1 MAVTVRS
8 QDPVADNMLLYQ
20 RSVGGWPKQID
31 AVKVDYNKKLSD
43 AEIAVVKSG
52 FNGKDATIDN
62 NATTKEIRHLVEA
75 YKKTKNKNYLDAAEK
90 GIRFLLKMQH
100 DNGGFPQYYPD
111 VSLYRSQVTFNDN
124 AMINAM
130 NVLWDVIYRT
140 NDMDVVD
147 TSLIEP
153 SKTAVAKGIDC
164 ILKTQIIIN
173 GVVTAWC
180 TQYDKATLE
189 PAKARAFELPCI
201 ASAESVGIVEFLMKI
216 EKPGMQIR
224 NAITSAVKWMER
236 SKINGFIYKDIKDPS
251 QPKGIDRVLVP
262 DTAGVVWA
270 RFYDIETNR
279 PFFSGRD
286 GIKKWSVAE
295 IEWERRTGYGW
306 YGTWPKKLLEKEYPA
321 WLKKNS
327 EKATGKKNDDG
338 KIIVDINGKGD
349 FTSIQAALNTLADRS
364 QKPRKIFI
372 RNGIYKEK
380 IFITKQNVVLDGED
394 RDKTIITWDIA
405 RDEWRCD
412 HRDDWGVA
420 TFNLAANDITL
431 RNLTIANDYGFNN
444 KEPRTIDC
452 ASDTATHKKVITM
465 NGHQMALRTRDNS
478 TTRLK
483 AINCRFRAW
492 AGDTVSPWNLTDGMF
507 YFKDCLMEGGVD
519 FYCPRGWSYAENCS
533 FYANTG
539 PASIWHDGSGN
550 ADFKTVLKN
559 CTFNG
564 FDGFYLGRYHKD
576 AQFYLIDCRFSKNMA
591 DKDIY
596 LVPTTN
602 VLAWGRRVYYF
613 NCHRE
618 GGDYAW
624 HQDNLA
630 TAMGSPKAESINAE
644 WVFKTWNPA
653 GTL

>member
-1 MAVTVRS
+1 
-8 QDPVADNMLLYQ
+8 
-20 RSVGGWPKQID
+20 
-31 AVKVDYNKKLSD
+31 
-43 AEIAVVKSG
+43 
-52 FNGKDATIDN
+52 
-62 NATTKEIRHLVEA
+62 
-75 YKKTKNKNYLDAAEK
+75 
-90 GIRFLLKMQH
+90 
-100 DNGGFPQYYPD
+100 
-111 VSLYRSQVTFNDN
+111 
-124 AMINAM
+124 
-130 NVLWDVIYRT
+130 
-140 NDMDVVD
+140 
-147 TSLIEP
+147 
-153 SKTAVAKGIDC
+153 
-164 ILKTQIIIN
+164 
-173 GVVTAWC
+173 
-180 TQYDKATLE
+180 
-189 PAKARAFELPCI
+189 
-201 ASAESVGIVEFLMKI
+201 
-216 EKPGMQIR
+216 
-224 NAITSAVKWMER
+224 
-236 SKINGFIYKDIKDPS
+236 
-251 QPKGIDRVLVP
+251 
-262 DTAGVVWA
+262 
-270 RFYDIETNR
+270 
-279 PFFSGRD
+279 
-286 GIKKWSVAE
+286 
-295 IEWERRTGYGW
+295 
-306 YGTWPKKLLEKEYPA
+306 
-321 WLKKNS
+321 
-327 EKATGKKNDDG
+327 
-338 KIIVDINGKGD
+338 
-349 FTSIQAALNTLADRS
+349 
-364 QKPRKIFI
+364 
-372 RNGIYKEK
+372 
-380 IFITKQNVVLDGED
+380 
-394 RDKTIITWDIA
+394 
-405 RDEWRCD
+405 
-412 HRDDWGVA
+412 
-420 TFNLAANDITL
+420 
-431 RNLTIANDYGFNN
+431 
-444 KEPRTIDC
+444 
-452 ASDTATHKKVITM
+452 M

-624 HQDNLA
+624 HKDNLA

>member
-1 MAVTVRS
+1 
-8 QDPVADNMLLYQ
+8 
-20 RSVGGWPKQID
+20 
-31 AVKVDYNKKLSD
+31 
-43 AEIAVVKSG
+43 
-52 FNGKDATIDN
+52 
-62 NATTKEIRHLVEA
+62 
-75 YKKTKNKNYLDAAEK
+75 
-90 GIRFLLKMQH
+90 
-100 DNGGFPQYYPD
+100 
-111 VSLYRSQVTFNDN
+111 
-124 AMINAM
+124 
-130 NVLWDVIYRT
+130 
-140 NDMDVVD
+140 MDVVD
-147 TSLIEP
+147 ASLIEL

-164 ILKTQIIIN
+164 ILKTQIITN

-180 TQYDKATLE
+180 TQYDKTTLE

-216 EKPGMQIR
+216 DKPGMQIR

-236 SKINGFIYKDIKDPS
+236 SKIKGFIYKDVKDPS

-262 DTAGVVWA
+262 DTGGVVWA

-306 YGTWPKKLLEKEYPA
+306 YGTWPRKLLEKEYPA
-321 WLKKNS
+321 WLKKNG
-327 EKATGKKNDDG
+327 EKVTGKKSDDG

-364 QKPRKIFI
+364 DKPRKIFI

-380 IFITKQNVVLDGED
+380 IFITKHNIIFEGED
-394 RDKTIITWDIA
+394 RDKTIITYDIA

-431 RNLTIANDYGFNN
+431 KNLTIANDYGFNN
-444 KEPRTIDC
+444 KEPRTVDC

-492 AGDTVSPWNLTDGMF
+492 AGDTLSPWNLTDGMF

-576 AQFYLIDCRFSKNMA
+576 AQFYLINCRFTKNMA

-596 LVPTTN
+596 LVPSTN
-602 VLAWGRRVYYF
+602 VLAWGRRVYYY

-624 HQDNLA
+624 HKDNLA
-630 TAMGSPKAESINAE
+630 TAAGSPKAENINAE
-644 WVFKTWNPA
+644 WVFKTWNP
-653 GTL
+653 GGE